1 MTITEL
7 KFLAPEIIIAIGICI
22 LVLIKSFHSLRTNS
36 LHSVLVGVLTP
47 LFALVSIAFTFND
60 QYELILNEQVIID
73 TLGYGLKT
81 TAYCIAILVV
91 LATNVNKNNNRS
103 ELILIELFA
112 LLGVS
117 ILCSASNLLIIY
129 LGLET
134 LALSLYGLVA
144 SNRKS
149 VKSSEAAMKFF
160 VLGSISSG
168 LFLYGVSLIYGLY
181 GSINVSD
188 FSNLSIDNSIE
199 LQIAIGFLICGIIFK
214 FGAFPFHSWVPD
226 SYQGST
232 NSVALFISTVPK
244 IGAFALLYRLLI
256 ESFYSLSFLWSS
268 LLLVLGL
275 SSIVF
280 GNIVALSQ
288 NQIRRLFGYS
298 AIGHIGFILIGISAI
313 NQTAIESSLMYLF
326 IYIIMTLSAFISLE
340 LLSSDSK
347 SIDTINDL
355 KGLNNS
361 HPWVALM
368 LLFTMFSMIGIPPFI
383 GFYAK
388 WIILS
393 TLIDSDMIYTATIA
407 IIISVIAAYYY
418 LKIVWYMYFE
428 KSDIPLMKDT
438 SSLLQKLILFIIGT
452 SLLLLGLIPE
462 ILISMIDRLFH
473 QIY

>member
-36 LHSVLVGVLTP
+36 LYSVLVGVLTP

-168 LFLYGVSLIYGLY
+168 LFLYGVSLSYGLY

>member
-7 KFLAPEIIIAIGICI
+7 KFLAPEIIIAVGICI

>member
-1 MTITEL
+1 
-7 KFLAPEIIIAIGICI
+7 
-22 LVLIKSFHSLRTNS
+22 
-36 LHSVLVGVLTP
+36 
-47 LFALVSIAFTFND
+47 
-60 QYELILNEQVIID
+60 LILNEQVIID

>member
-91 LATNVNKNNNRS
+91 LATNVNKSNNRS

>member
-81 TAYCIAILVV
+81 AAYCIAILVI

-268 LLLVLGL
+268 FLLVLGL
-275 SSIVF
+275 SSLIF

>member
-22 LVLIKSFHSLRTNS
+22 LVLIKSFPSLRTNS

-313 NQTAIESSLMYLF
+313 NQTAIESSLIYLF

>member
-1 MTITEL
+1 
-7 KFLAPEIIIAIGICI
+7 
-22 LVLIKSFHSLRTNS
+22 
-36 LHSVLVGVLTP
+36 
-47 LFALVSIAFTFND
+47 
-60 QYELILNEQVIID
+60 
-73 TLGYGLKT
+73 
-81 TAYCIAILVV
+81 
-91 LATNVNKNNNRS
+91 
-103 ELILIELFA
+103 
-112 LLGVS
+112 
-117 ILCSASNLLIIY
+117 
-129 LGLET
+129 
-134 LALSLYGLVA
+134 
-144 SNRKS
+144 
-149 VKSSEAAMKFF
+149 
-160 VLGSISSG
+160 
-168 LFLYGVSLIYGLY
+168 
-181 GSINVSD
+181 
-188 FSNLSIDNSIE
+188 
-199 LQIAIGFLICGIIFK
+199 
-214 FGAFPFHSWVPD
+214 
-226 SYQGST
+226 
-232 NSVALFISTVPK
+232 
-244 IGAFALLYRLLI
+244 
-256 ESFYSLSFLWSS
+256 
-268 LLLVLGL
+268 VLGL